1 MINPCFT
8 PPRHVTF
15 VELLQAQPPHLP
27 EKKYRFPSVS
37 GTCPHQH
44 HLGNRISP
52 VHELQNGVTVRKT
65 NQGGLCMS
73 DTYLLHLAPRPAV
86 VVSISRNLALK
97 PASDIGSHE
106 RGMRLMHKSLIFLTP
121 MQPMLSEKLRRL
133 CFQCSH
139 STNNDELEQVVI
151 LVLPQRIR
159 GATQGEEAAQAFHK
173 KLQIKKKTENADIF
187 QRNWLGSMSV
197 LGCSGEK
204 L

>member
-1 MINPCFT
+1 MLRLWSCFKLS
-8 PPRHVTF
+8 
-15 VELLQAQPPHLP
+15 LLIYP
-27 EKKYRFPSVS
+27 KKNTGFRLCPALARTSITL
-37 GTCPHQH
+37 GTEFLQSM
-44 HLGNRISP
+44 NSKM
-52 VHELQNGVTVRKT
+52 ELQSEKT